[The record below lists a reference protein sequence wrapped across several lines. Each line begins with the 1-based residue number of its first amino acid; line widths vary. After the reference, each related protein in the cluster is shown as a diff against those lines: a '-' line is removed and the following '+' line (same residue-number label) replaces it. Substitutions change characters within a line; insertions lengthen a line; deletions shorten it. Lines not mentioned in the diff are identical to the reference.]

1 MKLFIAH
8 KYYTSNHDTDILVR
22 GNITTVA
29 QPVTQV
35 ASKNCAPFIKCITRI
50 GKTKTDDPADLDLVM
65 PMYNLLNTVQIILTL
80 RVVYGFISKGKQLI
94 ILDNIMMT
102 MMVIKFLLSRT
113 KNSMFLLSL

>member
-35 ASKNCAPFIKCITRI
+35 ASKNCAPFIKCIT
-50 GKTKTDDPADLDLVM
+50 K
-65 PMYNLLNTVQIILTL
+65 
-80 RVVYGFISKGKQLI
+80 
-94 ILDNIMMT
+94 
-102 MMVIKFLLSRT
+102 
-113 KNSMFLLSL
+113 